1 MSLLESIHNPLAPGY
16 LQAVAAKK
24 FGITRATHQHEGYM
38 DSGLY
43 AACAALMARTDSLDT
58 IANNLANSNTGG
70 FRARH
75 TTFGSV
81 LAGYGQTLHSTLN
94 ETTNH
99 FGVLGAS
106 QLDMGAGALQ
116 PTGNPLDVAVDGPG
130 FFAVKTA
137 NGTGYTR
144 NGSFQVS
151 AAGKLVTATG
161 DLVMGANGPI
171 DIPNGAQVSVSSD
184 GTISADGAIAGK
196 LQLVEFAA
204 GATPQSMGGANYSVP
219 ANQVTASSS
228 SQVRQG
234 VLESSNVNPVSSVV
248 ELIDAQRAAEGMR
261 HALTM
266 IDTEIDK
273 TAAQDL
279 PRVS

>member
-1 MSLLESIHNPLAPGY
+1 
-16 LQAVAAKK
+16 
-24 FGITRATHQHEGYM
+24 M

-43 AACAALMARTDSLDT
+43 AACAALMARTDALDT
-58 IANNLANSNTGG
+58 IANNLANSSTGG

-81 LAGYGQTLHSTLN
+81 LAGYGQTLNSQLN
-94 ETTNH
+94 VATNH

-106 QLDMGAGALQ
+106 HLDMEAGPLQ
-116 PTGNPLDVAVDGPG
+116 PTGNPLDLGIDGPG
-130 FFAVKTA
+130 FLTVQTP
-137 NGTGYTR
+137 NGVGYTR
-144 NGSFQVS
+144 NGALQVS
-151 AAGKLVTATG
+151 AKGQLVTANG
-161 DLVMGANGPI
+161 NPVLSVNGPI
-171 DIPNGAQVSVSSD
+171 NLPVGANVTISPD
-184 GTISADGAIAGK
+184 GTVNADGAIAGK
-196 LQLVEFAA
+196 LQLVEFAPNA
-204 GATPQSMGGANYSVP
+204 DPQSMGGANYTVP
-219 ANQVTASSS
+219 QNQVIASTT
-228 SQVRQG
+228 SQIRQG
-234 VLESSNVNPVSSVV
+234 MLEGSNVNPVSTVV